1 MRSECIPW
9 CTACIAHCTEAL
21 GGLSSLGT
29 CLTESRSRGRG
40 RDRGRGRG
48 RGRGSG
54 LGTCLT
60 ESSVAA
66 SAQARECILPGRG

>member
-1 MRSECIPW
+1 MRARVSVWVSVWVRVWARVRRASEGIPRCFQW
-9 CTACIAHCTEAL
+9 CTACMIHCTEAW
-21 GGLSSLGT
+21 GGG
-29 CLTESRSRGRG
+29 SR
-40 RDRGRGRG
+40 
-48 RGRGSG
+48 